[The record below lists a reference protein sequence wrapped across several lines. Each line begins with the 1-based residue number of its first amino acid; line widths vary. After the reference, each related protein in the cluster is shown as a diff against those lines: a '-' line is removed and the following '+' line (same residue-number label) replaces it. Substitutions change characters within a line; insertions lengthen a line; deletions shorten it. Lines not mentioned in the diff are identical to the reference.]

1 MRFLVLA
8 AALLAAAPLVSK
20 VIATGPAG
28 RSRELDATRHDSS
41 SFSWKS
47 IQEILLCAY
56 RGVGEHRTSLLAAG
70 VAFYALFAIFPALGA
85 ATWIFGLLAEPATIH
100 GQLDSMKD
108 VLPAEAWQI
117 IDRQVAA
124 LTANSTSLSVAGIF
138 SLLVALYS
146 ARTAAS
152 AMMEALN
159 TVYGVPEERSFVVT
173 NGIAILFTLM
183 GIAVMLIAVAVMIV
197 LPILFNFVGLSSAF
211 AEVIRYARWP
221 ALAVLTA
228 LALAVTY
235 RFGPNR
241 VNAAGSGSPGDR
253 EPRRC
258 FGSSLP
264 SASPGTSPPSIPTT
278 RSTARSERWSFSCFG
293 SGSPASAGFSARSL
307 IMPSSE
313 EPAFRPPDPK
323 SRPSLASTANLTNGF
338 EQN

>member
-1 MRFLVLA
+1 
-8 AALLAAAPLVSK
+8 
-20 VIATGPAG
+20 
-28 RSRELDATRHDSS
+28 
-41 SFSWKS
+41 
-47 IQEILLCAY
+47 
-56 RGVGEHRTSLLAAG
+56 
-70 VAFYALFAIFPALGA
+70 
-85 ATWIFGLLAEPATIH
+85 
-100 GQLDSMKD
+100 MKD

-241 VNAAGSGSPGDR
+241 VNARWKWLTWGSATATVLWLIASFGFSWYVSAFNSYDKVYGSIGAVVILL
-253 EPRRC
+253 
-258 FGSSLP
+258 FWFWL
-264 SASPGTSPPSIPTT
+264 
-278 RSTARSERWSFSCFG
+278 
-293 SGSPASAGFSARSL
+293 AGFSGLLGAELDNAIERRAG
-307 IMPSSE
+307 IP
-313 EPAFRPPDPK
+313 PAGPK
-323 SRPSLASTANLTNGF
+323 K
-338 EQN
+338 